1 MATQGPSTFAG
12 QLFADADGLLA
23 AGVALGDAPGRE
35 RARLA
40 KNSTEE
46 WALARHLSALAASHR
61 LAFPVIAW
69 SGERP
74 DFTIQT
80 GTHETGLEVTQAVD
94 ASYARFLSVAARA
107 GLVHVPDAI
116 QFLSL
121 PNAAAMSG
129 RDMEALVARLKEHPP
144 ATRWP
149 RHDGDPTTTLKSWLA
164 LIGDAVTRKIDRYM
178 RAPLTVER
186 CDLLIYDNTGLNVEL
201 GSGLDMLGASLPL
214 AQTFERVYLL
224 TGAAL
229 LELDAAMPHAPP
241 VVHEVP
247 VALLA

>member
-1 MATQGPSTFAG
+1 M
-12 QLFADADGLLA
+12 
-23 AGVALGDAPGRE
+23 
-35 RARLA
+35 
-40 KNSTEE
+40 
-46 WALARHLSALAASHR
+46 
-61 LAFPVIAW
+61 AFPVIAW
-69 SGERP
+69 PGERP

-94 ASYARFLSVAARA
+94 ASYARFLSFAARA
-107 GLVHVPDAI
+107 GLTDVPDAV

-121 PNAAAMSG
+121 SSAASMSG
-129 RDMEALVARLKEHPP
+129 RDMEALVARLIEHPP
-144 ATRWP
+144 ATRLP
-149 RHDGDPTTTLKSWLA
+149 RDDDPAATLKCWLA
-164 LIGDAVTRKIDRYM
+164 LIGDAITKKTDRYV

-201 GSGLDMLGASLPL
+201 GSALDMLGASLPL

-241 VVHEVP
+241 FVHEVP
-247 VALLA
+247 IALLA